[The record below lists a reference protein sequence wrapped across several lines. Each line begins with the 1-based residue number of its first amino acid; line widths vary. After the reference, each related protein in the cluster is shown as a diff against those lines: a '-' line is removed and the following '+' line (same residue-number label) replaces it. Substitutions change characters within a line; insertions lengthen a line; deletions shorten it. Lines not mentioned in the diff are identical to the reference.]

1 MVIHWRE
8 QMSVDHGVIDEDH
21 RHLIDIINR
30 FDDAAADGLSTSE
43 ALEILYAL
51 KFYAATHFQREEH
64 LQSLVD
70 FPDRDV
76 HKKDHE
82 KLLHS
87 LVEIIEG
94 VQSHPATAHDDSKG
108 KLSDLL
114 RDWLTDHI
122 IGADLRLRPYVD
134 KMKADPDAIGCLKD
148 IEYVR

>member
-1 MVIHWRE
+1 MAIHWRE

-30 FDDAAADGLSTSE
+30 FDDVAADGLSTSE

-51 KFYAATHFQREEH
+51 KFYTTTHFQREEY

-70 FPDRDV
+70 YPERDA

-82 KLLHS
+82 KLLHT
-87 LVEIIEG
+87 LVGIIER
-94 VQSHPATAHDDSKG
+94 VQSHAATAHDDSKG
-108 KLSDLL
+108 TLSDLL

-122 IGADLRLRPYVD
+122 IGADLRLRPYID
-134 KMKADPDAIGCLKD
+134 KMKADPNAIGRLKD
-148 IEYVR
+148 IELVR